1 MQTYERG
8 NRSEG
13 IILSAYINAGL
24 IVSVPFGT
32 GASYDLVVD
41 TGARLLKIQ
50 VKTAWLDGGCLRYHS
65 QRRRGGGY
73 ETRRLYRDG
82 EADYFAVYCPQT
94 DDLYAVPAEKHR
106 TEGRLRLT
114 PAKNKQQKLIKYAA
128 DYSWEK
134 HIREIKGK
142 ATLVGIEPTTST
154 SGALRSIH

>member
-8 NRSEG
+8 NCSEG

-24 IVSVPFGT
+24 IVSIPFGT

-73 ETRRLYRDG
+73 ETRRLYCDD
-82 EADYFAVYCPQT
+82 EDHYFAVYCHEKGEP
-94 DDLYAVPAEKHR
+94 YA
-106 TEGRLRLT
+106 LLT
-114 PAKNKQQKLIKYAA
+114 A
-128 DYSWEK
+128 
-134 HIREIKGK
+134 
-142 ATLVGIEPTTST
+142 
-154 SGALRSIH
+154 